1 MGRLDSLTSS
11 DRKKLVFLI
20 LWLIAGVGMIAIGI
34 FALVNRGKTV
44 DAVSGVLGVCA
55 LITCIV
61 TAAIRVLQSKIMD
74 GSRFTLDWL
83 LWLAIA
89 LLLFN
94 TDIFRKLGSLAFLI
108 MGIVIT
114 CEGVRAFV
122 YAFKSSEDKQ
132 WYVPRIIFSV
142 IITILGVA
150 VVFNSEK
157 IFSTMTVLT
166 VGIFFIVHGLNILN
180 DWIGRAKYFHYFRGT
195 EE

>member
-1 MGRLDSLTSS
+1 MSRLGSLTST
-11 DRKKLVFLI
+11 DKKKLALLI
-20 LWLIAGVGMIAIGI
+20 LWLIAGIGMVVIGI
-34 FALVNRGKTV
+34 FAFINRQQTV

-55 LITCIV
+55 LITCAV
-61 TAAIRVLQSKIMD
+61 TAGIRFSQAKLMGGSK
-74 GSRFTLDWL
+74 FTLDWL

-94 TDIFRKLGSLAFLI
+94 TRILQKIGSFTFI
-108 MGIVIT
+108 IIGIVVA

-122 YAFKSSEDKQ
+122 YAFKNSDDKQ
-132 WYVPRIIFSV
+132 WYVPRMIFSI
-142 IITILGVA
+142 IITILGVV

-157 IFSTMTVLT
+157 IFKGMTVLA

>member
-1 MGRLDSLTSS
+1 MSRLGSLTST
-11 DRKKLVFLI
+11 DKKKLALLI
-20 LWLIAGVGMIAIGI
+20 LWLIAGIGMVVIGI
-34 FALVNRGKTV
+34 FAFINRQQTV

-61 TAAIRVLQSKIMD
+61 TAGIRFSQAK
-74 GSRFTLDWL
+74 FTLDWL

-94 TDIFRKLGSLAFLI
+94 TKILQKVGSFTFI
-108 MGIVIT
+108 IIGIVVA
-114 CEGVRAFV
+114 CEGARAFV
-122 YAFKSSEDKQ
+122 YAFKNSDDKH
-132 WYVPRIIFSV
+132 WYVPRIIFSI
-142 IITILGVA
+142 IITILGVV

-157 IFSTMTVLT
+157 IFRGMTVLA

>member
-1 MGRLDSLTSS
+1 MSILGSLTST
-11 DRKKLVFLI
+11 DKRKLALLI
-20 LWLIAGVGMIAIGI
+20 LWLIAGIGMVVIGI
-34 FALVNRGKTV
+34 FAFINRQQTV

-61 TAAIRVLQSKIMD
+61 TAGIRFSQAKLIGGSK
-74 GSRFTLDWL
+74 FTLDWL

-94 TDIFRKLGSLAFLI
+94 TKILQKIGSFTFI
-108 MGIVIT
+108 IIGIVVA
-114 CEGVRAFV
+114 CEGARAFV
-122 YAFKSSEDKQ
+122 YAFKNSDD
-132 WYVPRIIFSV
+132 VV
-142 IITILGVA
+142 

-157 IFSTMTVLT
+157 IFRGMTVLA

>member
-1 MGRLDSLTSS
+1 MSRLDSYTSS
-11 DRKKLVFLI
+11 DKKKLALLI
-20 LWLIAGVGMIAIGI
+20 LWLIAGVGMIVIGI
-34 FALVNRGKTV
+34 FAFINRQQTI
-44 DAVSGVLGVCA
+44 DAVSTVLGVCA

-61 TAAIRVLQSKIMD
+61 TAAIRFSQAKLLG
-74 GSRFTLDWL
+74 GSRFTLDWI
-83 LWLAIA
+83 LWLVIA

-94 TDIFRKLGSLAFLI
+94 TGILRKIGSFAFI
-108 MGIVIT
+108 IVGIVIA

-122 YAFKSSEDKQ
+122 YSFKNSDDKQ

-142 IITILGVA
+142 IITVLGLV

-157 IFSTMTVLT
+157 IFSGMTVLA
-166 VGIFFIVHGLNILN
+166 VGIFFIIHGLNILN